1 MYLATLSRGGSKRYE
16 IRQSLPG
23 ADHRYR
29 NYRVIFDLGTDP
41 GRHIERLT
49 DDICFFSSELEDR
62 VGEHTGEDPT
72 AILEELLWDFLPEE
86 EQYRLGIFRHRG
98 RVRVSP
104 LSKEDRQAIE
114 ESVHLFDRRRL
125 YYLRY
130 GAVDQSRIFR
140 LNPKLYRPL
149 LKKSRDEREFYFM
162 DLEKALHYNELRTY
176 VFAIFDLQRH
186 FTQSFSATMPEAL
199 NQIDIADYFVEDLCR
214 LNTDEQFFWDPSSR
228 VSLHDHLIRYLIMF
242 FDHGYGR
249 RSLFDDFVREFMG
262 RHRAFAWPE
271 RRPSVSTDQAV
282 KIFKKEWN
290 KLQKMDRIQLT
301 RLYRRR
307 AKELH
312 PDSGGNHDEFIE
324 LNAAYAS
331 LLARKP
337 NRSPS

>member
-23 ADHRYR
+23 ADCRYR
-29 NYRVIFDLGTDP
+29 NYQTIFDLGADP
-41 GRHIERLT
+41 GRHIEKLA

-62 VGEHTGEDPT
+62 VGENTGDDPT
-72 AILEELLWDFLPEE
+72 AILEELLWDFLPDEE
-86 EQYRLGIFRHRG
+86 KHRLGIFRHRG
-98 RVRVSP
+98 RTRVSP
-104 LSKEDRQAIE
+104 LSKEDRRAIE
-114 ESVHLFDRRRL
+114 ASVHLFDRRRL

-149 LKKSRDEREFYFM
+149 LKKSRDEREFYIM
-162 DLEKALHYNELRTY
+162 DMEKALHYNELRTY

-214 LNTDEQFFWDPSSR
+214 LNTDEQFFPDPSNCD
-228 VSLHDHLIRYLIMF
+228 SLQDHLVRYLIMF

-262 RHRAFAWPE
+262 RHRAFSWPQK
-271 RRPSVSTDQAV
+271 RPSVSRDQAV
-282 KIFKKEWN
+282 KIFKMEWK
-290 KLQKMDRIQLT
+290 KLQNLDRDQLN

-307 AKELH
+307 AKKLH

-331 LLARKP
+331 LLARKTV
-337 NRSPS
+337 RSRS

>member
-1 MYLATLSRGGSKRYE
+1 MYLATLTRGGRKRYE

-23 ADHRYR
+23 ADQRYR
-29 NYRVIFDLGTDP
+29 HYRVIFDLGSDP
-41 GRHIERLT
+41 GHYIEQLS

-62 VGEHTGEDPT
+62 VGENSGHDPT
-72 AILEELLWDFLPEE
+72 TILEELLWDFLPEE
-86 EQYRLGIFRHRG
+86 QKHRLGIFRHRG
-98 RVRVSP
+98 KARLSP
-104 LSKEDRQAIE
+104 LSERDRRAIE
-114 ESVHLFDRRRL
+114 QSVHLFDRRRL

-149 LKKSRDEREFYFM
+149 LKRSRDEREFYFM
-162 DLEKALHYNELRTY
+162 DMEKALQHNEQRTY

-199 NQIDIADYFVEDLCR
+199 NQLDIADYFVEDICR
-214 LNTDEQFFWDPSSR
+214 LSNDEQFFADGTAGG
-228 VSLHDHLIRYLIMF
+228 SLHDHLIRYMIMF

-271 RRPSVSTDQAV
+271 RKPSVSTDQAV
-282 KIFKKEWN
+282 RIFKTEWK
-290 KLQKMDRIQLT
+290 KLQSMDRVQLT

-307 AKELH
+307 AKQLH
-312 PDSGGNHDEFIE
+312 PDSGGNHDEFVE

-337 NRSPS
+337 SRLRS